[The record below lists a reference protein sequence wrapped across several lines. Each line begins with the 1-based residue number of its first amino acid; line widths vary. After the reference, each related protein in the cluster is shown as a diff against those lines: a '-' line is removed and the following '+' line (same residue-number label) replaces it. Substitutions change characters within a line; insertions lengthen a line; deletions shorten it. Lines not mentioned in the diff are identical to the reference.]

1 MNPAVRRTKYLTEA
15 AAAAAIAALL
25 VLLKLLAPFLVFV
38 TMIAAAVPIAIICD
52 FHGMKWGLGTCVAE
66 VLIVNMFGGPEI
78 GLTTAFYAAALG
90 LAMGYGF
97 RHKLSYAKT
106 LNLTALA
113 YIVEMSYK
121 IVFSIYILGIAD
133 ALSSMIDRLVTFVRW
148 AWQPLSRLRPGSRQ
162 DSLHDVGHHHGGFD
176 FRPECI
182 LLCVPESGNRER
194 HPETHQGRKK
204 RIVKIKKERSREEAS
219 LFHSRLS
226 VSWLSCPGIVVSSVA
241 VVIVWVAIWIR
252 AVMRLDVVAVLIAVA
267 IDVDI
272 SGCGL
277 GACKEGR
284 EKDCC
289 CDEFL
294 HILLLCRII

>member
-113 YIVEMSYK
+113 
-121 IVFSIYILGIAD
+121 
-133 ALSSMIDRLVTFVRW
+133 
-148 AWQPLSRLRPGSRQ
+148 
-162 DSLHDVGHHHGGFD
+162 
-176 FRPECI
+176 
-182 LLCVPESGNRER
+182 
-194 HPETHQGRKK
+194 
-204 RIVKIKKERSREEAS
+204 
-219 LFHSRLS
+219 
-226 VSWLSCPGIVVSSVA
+226 
-241 VVIVWVAIWIR
+241 
-252 AVMRLDVVAVLIAVA
+252 
-267 IDVDI
+267 
-272 SGCGL
+272 
-277 GACKEGR
+277 
-284 EKDCC
+284 
-289 CDEFL
+289 
-294 HILLLCRII
+294 

>member
-133 ALSSMIDRLVTFVRW
+133 ALSSMINRLVTFVRW
-148 AWQPLSRLRPGSRQ
+148 AWQPLSQ
-162 DSLHDVGHHHGGFD
+162 IFGFD
-176 FRPECI
+176 PDPGKTVFTTSGIIMVALIFVLNAYCYAYLNLEIGSDI
-182 LLCVPESGNRER
+182 L
-194 HPETHQGRKK
+194 K
-204 RIVKIKKERSREEAS
+204 RIKAGRRE
-219 LFHSRLS
+219 
-226 VSWLSCPGIVVSSVA
+226 
-241 VVIVWVAIWIR
+241 
-252 AVMRLDVVAVLIAVA
+252 
-267 IDVDI
+267 
-272 SGCGL
+272 
-277 GACKEGR
+277 
-284 EKDCC
+284 
-289 CDEFL
+289 
-294 HILLLCRII
+294 

>member
-1 MNPAVRRTKYLTEA
+1 M
-15 AAAAAIAALL
+15 
-25 VLLKLLAPFLVFV
+25 VFV

-148 AWQPLSRLRPGSRQ
+148 AWQPLSQ
-162 DSLHDVGHHHGGFD
+162 IFGFD
-176 FRPECI
+176 PDPGKTVFTTSGIIMVALIFVLNAYCYAYLNLEIGSDI
-182 LLCVPESGNRER
+182 L
-194 HPETHQGRKK
+194 K
-204 RIVKIKKERSREEAS
+204 RIKAGRRE
-219 LFHSRLS
+219 
-226 VSWLSCPGIVVSSVA
+226 
-241 VVIVWVAIWIR
+241 
-252 AVMRLDVVAVLIAVA
+252 
-267 IDVDI
+267 
-272 SGCGL
+272 
-277 GACKEGR
+277 
-284 EKDCC
+284 
-289 CDEFL
+289 
-294 HILLLCRII
+294 